1 MGWKVY
7 CKQSDMSPTSL
18 QLEPF
23 VYICVIPK
31 LITWISCSGR
41 LMRLIH
47 VIFVLERMSFAFG
60 SRAPSLAVGTLASR
74 RKPLVCDANDLDRV
88 GPAAD

>member
-1 MGWKVY
+1 M
-7 CKQSDMSPTSL
+7 
-18 QLEPF
+18 
-23 VYICVIPK
+23 
-31 LITWISCSGR
+31 
-41 LMRLIH
+41 
-47 VIFVLERMSFAFG
+47 IFVLERMSFAFG